1 MTNTESFEYFEDPA
15 FPGYVWRY
23 ATSTR
28 EFDGHEVGTISG
40 MGEYKAAGNNTW
52 YPSST
57 TILDQVLDGIQPTPV
72 ADLPG
77 WVLNWENEGGAL

>member
-15 FPGYVWRY
+15 FPGFVWRY
-23 ATSTR
+23 ATGVR
-28 EFDGHEVGTISG
+28 ETEVVSG
-40 MGEYKAAGNNTW
+40 MGEFKAAGNNAW

-57 TILDQVLDGIQPTPV
+57 TILDQVLDGIQPTPI